1 MSTTEIVSIYR
12 LRGLSDAEF
21 RTLVHLERYV
31 GTGFLNVRVET
42 LAEALEVNPEEA
54 AARVRALCKRGVL
67 APLAR
72 GQRASGAEDTVT
84 DCIYGS
90 FHIIGEM
97 DR

>member
-21 RTLVHLERYV
+21 RTMIHLERYV
-31 GTGFLNVRVET
+31 GTGFLTVRVAT

-72 GQRASGAEDTVT
+72 GTRASGPDGEPH

-90 FHIIGEM
+90 FHILGEM
-97 DR
+97 TR